1 MTVELAPK
9 VINLLTTLN
18 EDVPEFRKRAK
29 GVMDQKLGRL
39 GNFQT
44 KLNED
49 TYYMLYRPSGND
61 VEVYDYDTSDPDMKD
76 CI

>member
-1 MTVELAPK
+1 MKMWPNLENELQRIYP
-9 VINLLTTLN
+9 
-18 EDVPEFRKRAK
+18 R
-29 GVMDQKLGRL
+29 GRL

-44 KLNED
+44 KLKED
-49 TYYMLYRPSGND
+49 TYYMLYRAAGND